1 MAREDYPEAGV
12 TELINSKRELGQR
25 NEKDTDLARRKA
37 ECV

>member
-25 NEKDTDLARRKA
+25 NEDTDLARRKA